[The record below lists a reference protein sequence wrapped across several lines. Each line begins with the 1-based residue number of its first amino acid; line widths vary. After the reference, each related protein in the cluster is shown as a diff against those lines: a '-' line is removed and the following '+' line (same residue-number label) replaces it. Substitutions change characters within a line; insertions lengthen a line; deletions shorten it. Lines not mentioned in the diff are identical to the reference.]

1 MDDSVLSDWGEAS
14 EAFDRISRFLAGR
27 DVTTVNE
34 AQTRFDVI
42 DRVVKEVLGWRHG
55 QIDVEQANEGERRG
69 FVDYILRSGDYTI
82 VIEAKRVGAAFPSP
96 TRRPK
101 LKLTG
106 SVLGRGD
113 VSRAIAQAEEY
124 ARTKRAD
131 VVIVTNGLC
140 WCFYSLHDRDDD
152 TYATLL
158 FPFDADGHAEE
169 LFNIFS
175 VASVDAG
182 SLERVSNRLPV
193 AEDRL
198 LSAFNFA
205 DARVDRNN
213 IADHIMPA
221 LNNALYADALLS
233 NVESLD
239 KCFVPTEARTRFDA
253 LLGMHLADL
262 KPEIIAP
269 AKRIKTGKGRGHLEQ
284 IVATSMPSHAPPVT
298 LIIGPVGVGKSTY
311 LKHFEQI
318 SGRDVL
324 DGKRAHWM
332 SIDFE
337 EMGPGGSP
345 RQFIYNKL
353 RDYLLDENDEH
364 VGNPTDYEHA
374 IKPAYRQEID
384 ALKRGPYAALAGN
397 KEEFDRITADHIR
410 KDFDAVEPYVDKVFR
425 YIAQQHL
432 CVIVLD
438 NIDLY
443 EDDALETTV
452 FAEGLAFS
460 KRIRCHVI
468 VSIRDKTFV
477 RHRTDATFDAYELRK
492 LWLDPPNF
500 KAVLSR
506 RLTYSKKI
514 LEHKSARVALSNG
527 MYLQVPDLSVFFD
540 IVQRSILQQQA
551 GDYIDSISDSNI
563 RRGLTLVT
571 NFLTSGHIN
580 ADRAITAYIK
590 ENEKYIFPFQEV
602 FKGTML
608 GQWKHFREDKSEGI
622 NVFDARLGSHALR
635 LLRLNMLTYM
645 LNRAQHEHS
654 VEVPV
659 LDCVR
664 LFSGCGASPA
674 HVVDCLR
681 FLHQKGLV
689 RSVTAEDLDQES
701 TIVLTRSGG
710 YYTKILSRKFPYV
723 EECMFDTAID
733 DAEVWQTLQEATAA
747 IEREFVIP
755 RRMEMRKERISA
767 FLDYLYAIESQ
778 AVQSLGDDD
787 DLASMPHIR
796 MAVLADV
803 DDAIRKSWR
812 RHHVAAG

>member
-1 MDDSVLSDWGEAS
+1 MDDGVLSDWGEAS

-221 LNNALYADALLS
+221 LNNALYADALFS
-233 NVESLD
+233 NVEALD
-239 KCFVPTEARTRFDA
+239 KCFVPTEGRTRFDA
-253 LLGMHLADL
+253 LLGMHLADP
-262 KPEIIAP
+262 KPEIVAP

-284 IVATSMPSHAPPVT
+284 IVVTSTPSHAPPVT

-311 LKHFEQI
+311 LKHFELI

-324 DGKRAHWM
+324 DAKRAHWIY
-332 SIDFE
+332 IDFE

-345 RQFIYNKL
+345 RQFIYRKL
-353 RDYLLDENDEH
+353 RDYLLDDH
-364 VGNPTDYEHA
+364 VGKLTDYVHA
-374 IKPAYRQEID
+374 VEPAYRQEID
-384 ALKRGPYAALAGN
+384 ALKRGPYAALADS
-397 KEEFDRITADHIR
+397 KEEFARITANHIG
-410 KDFDAVEPYVDKVFR
+410 KDFDAIEPYVDKVFR
-425 YIAQQHL
+425 HIAQEHL
-432 CVIVLD
+432 CVVVLD

-460 KRIRCHVI
+460 KRIRCNVI

-477 RHRTDATFDAYELRK
+477 RHQTDATFDAYELRK

-514 LEHKSARVALSNG
+514 LERKSARVSLSNG
-527 MYLQVPDLSVFFD
+527 MYVQVPDLSAFFD

-551 GDYIDSISDSNI
+551 GDYIDALSDSNI

-580 ADRAITAYIK
+580 ADRAITTYINENAAYT
-590 ENEKYIFPFQEV
+590 FPFHEV

-608 GQWKHFREDKSEGI
+608 GQWKHFREDKSEGV
-622 NVFDARLGSHALR
+622 NLFDARLGSHVLR
-635 LLRLNMLTYM
+635 LLRLTMLNYM
-645 LNRAQHEHS
+645 LNRAQQEHS
-654 VEVPV
+654 VEVSV

-664 LFSGCGASPA
+664 LFSACGASPT

-681 FLHQKGLV
+681 FLQRKGLV
-689 RSVTAEDLDQES
+689 RSVAAEDVDQES
-701 TIVLTRSGG
+701 VIVLTRSGG
-710 YYTKILSRKFPYV
+710 YYTKILSRKLSYV

-733 DAEVWQTLQEATAA
+733 DVEAWQTLNEATTA
-747 IEREFVIP
+747 IEREFSIP
-755 RRMEMRKERISA
+755 KRMEMRKERITA
-767 FLDYLYAIESQ
+767 FLDYLCTIERH
-778 AVQSLGDDD
+778 AVQAMGDDS
-787 DLASMPHIR
+787 DLVSMPQIR
-796 MAVLADV
+796 IAVLADA
-803 DDAIRKSWR
+803 DDAVKKSWR
-812 RHHVAAG
+812 WYQSSTG